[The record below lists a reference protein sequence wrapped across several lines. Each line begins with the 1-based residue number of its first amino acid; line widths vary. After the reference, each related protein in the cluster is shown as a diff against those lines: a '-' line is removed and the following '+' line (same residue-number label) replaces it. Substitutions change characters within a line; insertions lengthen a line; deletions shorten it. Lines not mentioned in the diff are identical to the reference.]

1 MRLHRKAAR
10 QNHSVLT
17 SAAYVFFRYTHC
29 ALSTKVP
36 LGMGDLA
43 TQKRLCPSGDT
54 STRPPPERPAQGAG
68 QAASRAA
75 RLLEGSG
82 DPPLGRLL
90 V

>member
-10 QNHSVLT
+10 LNHSVLT

-54 STRPPPERPAQGAG
+54 STRPPPERPGCTT
-68 QAASRAA
+68 ASS
-75 RLLEGSG
+75 GSG
-82 DPPLGRLL
+82 SAPAGGRSAAPG
-90 V
+90 